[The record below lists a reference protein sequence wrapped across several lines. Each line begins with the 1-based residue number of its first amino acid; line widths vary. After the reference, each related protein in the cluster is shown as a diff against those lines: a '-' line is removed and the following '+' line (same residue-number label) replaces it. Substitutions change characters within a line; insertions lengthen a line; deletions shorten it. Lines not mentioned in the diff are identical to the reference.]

1 MSSKKV
7 WHMKA
12 TQETEEGITLEISF
26 ENRGDAYYFAEQS
39 LATLAVEKGLNP
51 VGHVKTL
58 HFKIA

>member
-7 WHMKA
+7 WHVKA
-12 TQETEEGITLEISF
+12 TRETEEGITLDISF

-51 VGHVKTL
+51 IGPVKTH
-58 HFKIA
+58 HFKVA